1 MSRPHDILEGR
12 QDDVCLRHSRVGV
25 TKERPGVQCILWDTV
40 VIHEIALVHCVQTA
54 PGCTRRQARVE
65 VGSLTSMHLWAS
77 RPEVSLVCMLY
88 RREERPQ
95 HLYWPKRQWDAQ
107 WVAVESGPATLLPPL
122 SHGSY
127 DTGENI
133 CTHIHTYTLRRQFS
147 HHCASSQ
154 VLRKTELS

>member
-1 MSRPHDILEGR
+1 MG
-12 QDDVCLRHSRVGV
+12 
-25 TKERPGVQCILWDTV
+25 
-40 VIHEIALVHCVQTA
+40 
-54 PGCTRRQARVE
+54 
-65 VGSLTSMHLWAS
+65 TSMHLWAS

-127 DTGENI
+127 DTAENI
-133 CTHIHTYTLRRQFS
+133 CADSSAITALPVRSWEKQNCLEPRPLVCQRSRVVRQALLGRPSERRPQP
-147 HHCASSQ
+147 
-154 VLRKTELS
+154 